1 MRLFW
6 SASYAVCLWL
16 SKQLDWASN
25 MLADAAAYCKERAR

>member
-16 SKQLDWASN
+16 SRQVDWCSN
-25 MLADAAAYCKERAR
+25 ALAEAADYCKERAR